1 MDFSFG
7 TVRTFGKG
15 WLFMQV
21 LAGLFSSPAQAVTQ
35 EIRASFVPDSA
46 NPHNNQ
52 FINQTPQSGYC
63 ADYVNDCK
71 TYNLSGLRL
80 PLRFAAIH
88 PIEPGAPARAGATL
102 KAPAQWRSLNVS
114 NVVTG
119 ESHSMEIRIG
129 ALGSQYVLSDT
140 AANLTG
146 ASGDQEGHNRL
157 WIGGSWGGAPGACQS
172 GAMASLG
179 PDSYTFFWRTPNES
193 ACSKGAAF
201 TIPWMSY
208 DYLDVGYEL
217 RTPDPLAMSSGLY
230 TGELIYSIA
239 PGGDFDMGDNMLP
252 DNSSLTFRFVLDVQH
267 VLKVALPPGGN
278 RIELVPQGGWQAWLQ
293 EGRRPARLF
302 RDQTFNISASS
313 KFKMFFECEHGG
325 IGACALRDT
334 ESGST
339 FPQVYMSVSLPHGIT
354 DMAGQPVK
362 HRPLTDDAQGTVFQP
377 GYFLERAPGTLHFE
391 IPAFY
396 LEQML
401 QPGRARRYAGNVTV
415 IWDSEV

>member
-1 MDFSFG
+1 MVFRARKFNKISKGLVFVYLLGGVFS
-7 TVRTFGKG
+7 
-15 WLFMQV
+15 L
-21 LAGLFSSPAQAVTQ
+21 SAQAITQ
-35 EIRASFVPDSA
+35 EIRASFVPDPA
-46 NPHNNQ
+46 NPQNNK
-52 FINQTPQSGYC
+52 FIDQTPQSGYC
-63 ADYVNDCK
+63 ATFVNDCK

-80 PLRFAAIH
+80 PLRFAASH
-88 PIEPGAPARAGATL
+88 AIEPGAPERAGATL
-102 KAPAQWRSLNVS
+102 KAPAQWRSLSVS

-119 ESHSMEIRIG
+119 EAHAVQIRIG
-129 ALGSQYVLSDT
+129 GVGSQYVLSDT
-140 AANLTG
+140 AVNLTG
-146 ASGDQEGHNRL
+146 ASSDQEGHNRL
-157 WIGGSWGGAPGACQS
+157 WGRSWGNAPRPCQS
-172 GAMASLG
+172 GAMASYG
-179 PDSYTFFWRTPNES
+179 PDSYTFFWRTPVES
-193 ACSKGAAF
+193 ACSKQAAF
-201 TIPWMSY
+201 LIPWMSY
-208 DYLDVGYEL
+208 DYLDLGYEL
-217 RTPDPLAMSSGLY
+217 RTPNPLGMSAGLY
-230 TGELIYSIA
+230 TGELRYGIG

-267 VLKVALPPGGN
+267 VLKVDIPPGGHK
-278 RIELVPQGGWQAWLQ
+278 IELVPQGGWQAWLQ

-313 KFKMFFECEHGG
+313 KFKMFFQCEHAG

-354 DMAGQPVK
+354 DNAGQPVK
-362 HRPLTDDAQGTVFQP
+362 RQPLTDSSQGSVFQP
-377 GYFLERAPGTLHFE
+377 GHFLDREPGILHFE